1 MSPAND
7 LLRPNISP
15 ERQIVSVSRQ
25 KIHENGPEFSRLAWG
40 VWRLETDPDAADP
53 FKLASK
59 VEAIIETGITT
70 IDHADIYGGYGCEAV
85 FGAALKARP
94 GLKSRIELVTKGGV
108 ALVKPARPEHAV
120 KHYNTSKA
128 HLIAS
133 CERSLKNL
141 GVEAVD
147 LYLIHRPDP
156 LMDAD
161 ETAEALTK
169 LRDDGKIKHAGVSN
183 FAPFQFDL
191 LQSRLSFPLVTNQVE
206 HSVLHLAPLHDGTF
220 DHCQQHR
227 VSPMVWSPLG
237 RAALF
242 SEPGERHRRLREVM
256 GEVAEQTGAGDI
268 AQVALA
274 FILRHPSKPVPIL
287 GSGRLERLRSMAK
300 ADAIAL
306 DRQQWF
312 RIWEA
317 SNGAP
322 VP

>member
-1 MSPAND
+1 MT
-7 LLRPNISP
+7 
-15 ERQIVSVSRQ
+15 VSRQ
-25 KIHENGPEFSRLAWG
+25 KIHEDGPEFSRLAWG
-40 VWRLETDPDAADP
+40 AWRLESDPDAADP
-53 FKLASK
+53 AKLADK
-59 VEAIIETGITT
+59 LEALIELGITT
-70 IDHADIYGGYGCEAV
+70 IDHADIYGGYACEAI

-94 GLKSRIELVTKGGV
+94 GLKSRIELVTKAGV
-108 ALVKPARPEHAV
+108 ALVKPARPNHVV

-128 HLIAS
+128 HLVAS
-133 CERSLKNL
+133 CERSLTNL
-141 GVEAVD
+141 GVDAVD

-161 ETAEALTK
+161 EAAEALTK
-169 LRDDGKIKHAGVSN
+169 LRDDGKIKSAGVSN
-183 FAPFQFDL
+183 FTPFQFDL

-242 SEPGERHRRLREVM
+242 GETGERHERLRKVLEEIA
-256 GEVAEQTGAGDI
+256 GQTDAADI

-274 FILRHPSKPVPIL
+274 FILRHPSRPVPVL
-287 GSGRLERLRSMAK
+287 GSGKFERLQSMAR
-300 ADAIAL
+300 ADTIAL